1 MSEQILKKI
10 QDIQIELNELAV
22 KKDFLQAKRV
32 ILSIVKLLD
41 ESISINDE
49 DAFQLF
55 TDDNGKIKSNAH
67 WFYEDSVVID
77 RKATYKVYP
86 SNNLN
91 IDFKLY
97 GITKPSKGRIAW
109 VQALTPNFEDE
120 PYYQNDNVGIDFV
133 VPKSAD
139 KIIIILSNNWVIR
152 TLELKGELTVTYQEI
167 FAKWAEIKHFDNKR
181 ELHNIL
187 WDSFDIS
194 PLNKK
199 FYIGISE
206 RFNTL
211 RQYLVNE
218 NIFDEKH
225 SAFFANRLLGRII
238 FCWFLDKKGIINSE
252 LEYFD
257 SKSFSDDNEYY
268 KKKLEKLFFEV
279 LNTPIEERRAGDNT
293 TPFLNGGLFEAREND
308 LYRDSKLTFP
318 KNYFDNLY
326 DFLLSYNFTTDESTS
341 QFQQV
346 AIDPEMLGRIF
357 ENLLAEI
364 TEETGEQARK
374 AKGAFYTPRE
384 IVDYMCKESL
394 KEYLKTK
401 IKEDEY
407 RDERILQLVE
417 GPIRNFEDQARNWR
431 NKWKPYKEDV
441 IKALDELKIL
451 DPACGSGA
459 FPIGMLQ
466 LLVLVYERLD
476 ARFDSYKTKLRIIE
490 KNIYGI
496 DIEPMAVEIARLRT
510 WLSIIVDEESDS
522 KKIKPL
528 PNLEFKFVCA
538 NSLID
543 LDRDTTVLGDDPS
556 LDSKLQNIRDAYFN
570 TESLNKKRKLR
581 LEYEKLVSKQKNLF
595 GESLRSKQL
604 KTYRPFDNESSAEFF
619 NSEFMFG
626 VENVDIVIGNPP
638 YVQLQ
643 SMDTTKKDI
652 LKSQN
657 YQTYVATGDLYCLFY
672 ERGWELL
679 KDNGILS
686 FITSNKWMRAG
697 YGKTIREFFSI
708 KTNPL
713 ILLDLGSN
721 VFECA
726 TVDTNILIFSK
737 SNNDGKTKA
746 IKITKNELYKQ
757 IQQANIINFNY
768 SDGWF
773 IGSAEEISLK
783 EKIEKNGKPLKDWDI
798 KINYGIKTGLNEA
811 FIINKET
818 RDNLIAEDPNSE
830 EIIKPILRGRD
841 IKKYYYKFADL
852 YMICTLPAL
861 HLNINE
867 YKAIKKHFL
876 DFGKSQLEQIGKDLG
891 GGKKSRKKTGNKWF
905 ETQDQIVYHKEFEKE
920 KIVWGNISYD
930 SQFCFVDSGIFV
942 NAPANIITSSSVDIK
957 YLIGIM
963 NSKIFNYEFKLK
975 GIFLGNAYEWKKLY
989 VEQVNLPVIN
999 TKQKEQIAED
1009 VKILVDKIIKIK
1021 IENNN
1026 LTTKKLEDE
1035 IDQLVCELYDL
1046 NEQEK
1051 ALILK

>member
-10 QDIQIELNELAV
+10 QNIQIELNELTV

-49 DAFQLF
+49 NAFQLF

-206 RFNTL
+206 RFNIL
-211 RQYLVNE
+211 RQYLVKK

-257 SKSFSDDNEYY
+257 SKSFPDDNEYY

-293 TPFLNGGLFEAREND
+293 TPFLNGGLFEVREND
-308 LYRDSKLTFP
+308 LYRNSKLTFP

-384 IVDYMCKESL
+384 IVDYMCRESL

-407 RDERILQLVE
+407 RDERISQLVE

-522 KKIKPL
+522 KKIEPL

-543 LDRDTTVLGDDPS
+543 LDQSGQNSFWDDQDLDDKMRS
-556 LDSKLQNIRDAYFN
+556 LRGEYFN
-570 TESLNKKRKLR
+570 TKNLIKKKKLR
-581 LEYEKLVSKQKNLF
+581 TEFKKLISKQENLF
-595 GESLRSKQL
+595 GESLKSKQL
-604 KTYRPFDNESSAEFF
+604 KTYDPFDNESSAEFF
-619 NSEFMFG
+619 NPEFMFG
-626 VENVDIVIGNPP
+626 VELFGIVIGNPP
-638 YVQLQ
+638 YVSVKKIPTSDKKIFSKIFETGKGRFNLFTLFLEKGQKFLSEKAILTFILPEGLFSNTEYKYIRKYLTQ
-643 SMDTTKKDI
+643 KTTILEVGLFTKRVFEASVDAAIIMIKNSREDNKLKIIEDLKGIKNEIDQKDLKFEPEYLFPVKGNNDQNKIINLMENKIDKLSKLFEIQQGIIYSGRPKEEVFSNEKISDEYKKILDGRDI
-652 LKSQN
+652 LK
-657 YQTYVATGDLYCLFY
+657 Y
-672 ERGWELL
+672 
-679 KDNGILS
+679 
-686 FITSNKWMRAG
+686 
-697 YGKTIREFFSI
+697 
-708 KTNPL
+708 
-713 ILLDLGSN
+713 
-721 VFECA
+721 
-726 TVDTNILIFSK
+726 
-737 SNNDGKTKA
+737 
-746 IKITKNELYKQ
+746 
-757 IQQANIINFNY
+757 
-768 SDGWF
+768 
-773 IGSAEEISLK
+773 
-783 EKIEKNGKPLKDWDI
+783 
-798 KINYGIKTGLNEA
+798 KINWEQKQESRFIKY
-811 FIINKET
+811 NKELH
-818 RDNLIAEDPNSE
+818 RSRE
-830 EIIKPILRGRD
+830 ERI
-841 IKKYYYKFADL
+841 FTA
-852 YMICTLPAL
+852 
-861 HLNINE
+861 
-867 YKAIKKHFL
+867 
-876 DFGKSQLEQIGKDLG
+876 
-891 GGKKSRKKTGNKWF
+891 
-905 ETQDQIVYHKEFEKE
+905 KE
-920 KIVWGNISYD
+920 KIVLPRRSTKLVCALD
-930 SQFCFVDSGIFV
+930 DQQFYLLNTGYVLIPKNSFNEILYILGVLNSNLINFYYQNRYFGWQITIPALNSLPIKIGTKKEIKDISGIV
-942 NAPANIITSSSVDIK
+942 NQIIEQSKLNIDISELEK
-957 YLIGIM
+957 TL
-963 NSKIFNYEFKLK
+963 NKKIY
-975 GIFLGNAYEWKKLY
+975 
-989 VEQVNLPVIN
+989 
-999 TKQKEQIAED
+999 
-1009 VKILVDKIIKIK
+1009 
-1021 IENNN
+1021 
-1026 LTTKKLEDE
+1026 
-1035 IDQLVCELYDL
+1035 ELYDIDD
-1046 NEQEK
+1046 E
-1051 ALILK
+1051 LIKIVESSL